1 MRFGIGTELRL
12 IIGLGSGLLGLK
24 LVLLQAPQRFSKS
37 YDRVMKCLSILIGK
51 LPAKLFFNNM
61 NLHRL
66 YSFVHD
72 WRGL

>member
-37 YDRVMKCLSILIGK
+37 YDRVMKCLSI
-51 LPAKLFFNNM
+51 
-61 NLHRL
+61 
-66 YSFVHD
+66 
-72 WRGL
+72 

>member
-37 YDRVMKCLSILIGK
+37 SDRVMKCLSI
-51 LPAKLFFNNM
+51 
-61 NLHRL
+61 
-66 YSFVHD
+66 
-72 WRGL
+72 